1 MLPPWCDPVAS
12 GAAGEE
18 TRFGH
23 LLHNLKWLAAGTAT
37 PQLSSW
43 PVDWCFA
50 SCASPGVDNYGMTL
64 GPISAQQVAKNP
76 LAHLYF
82 PGSKPFF
89 RFNSGSKEG
98 ANDGPAGAGT
108 LLTSNA
114 TGSQIYA
121 WYTQKLKSL
130 GWTFVTDNGCR
141 DIEAS
146 CPQYGHDGHGNR
158 EVFYLAVTNPALVV
172 DAFGTRAPAACTVYD
187 MAYEVFP
194 PGGTRVYQKHL
205 VWNGGDSCWWTGTKW
220 SVPLG
225 TRGFRTGAP

>member
-1 MLPPWCDPVAS
+1 
-12 GAAGEE
+12 
-18 TRFGH
+18 
-23 LLHNLKWLAAGTAT
+23 
-37 PQLSSW
+37 
-43 PVDWCFA
+43 
-50 SCASPGVDNYGMTL
+50 MTL
-64 GPISAQQVAKNP
+64 GPISARQVAKNP

-121 WYTQKLKSL
+121 WYTEKLKSL

-172 DAFGTRAPAACTVYD
+172 DAFGTSAPAACTVYD

-194 PGGTRVYQKHL
+194 PGGTRRVSEASRLEWRRLLL
-205 VWNGGDSCWWTGTKW
+205 VDRDQVERSAWY
-220 SVPLG
+220 
-225 TRGFRTGAP
+225 TRIPDRSLRSQGIAKERLSLRRIS